1 MATLEELSLK
11 YCLSDAAAQELK
23 INSCYFKKDP
33 EGNISGVIEF
43 ERNGKYASANFG
55 VYASGNWSDI
65 PWQGN
70 SALRKITPAEKATIV
85 KAIKAKAGP
94 VAAKLRS

>member
-1 MATLEELSLK
+1 MKREQLLAK
-11 YCLSDAAAQELK
+11 YCISDAASQALK

-33 EGNISGVIEF
+33 EGNISGEIEF
-43 ERNGKYASANFG
+43 ERNGKFASANFG

-70 SALRKITPAEKATIV
+70 SALKKVTPAEKAMIV

-94 VAAKLRS
+94 VAAKLRG